1 MAKLDSQRVK
11 VRVAKRGRDDT
22 PSSGLQGRG
31 LIYIDTDDDVT
42 SIVGKIKA
50 AKETVVALVPPK
62 RIGVLQSAVNLK
74 LLQRA
79 AKLAH
84 KRLSI
89 VTLDKALTNLAS
101 GLAIPVAKNINA
113 QARLLEVDNVDDD
126 DDDII
131 DGSNEAIGRLDDV
144 ARESAGERMDDDI
157 SVAVAAIET
166 DDHIKNDADGDGVA
180 DNEAP
185 GTTKRPTGKRIK
197 IPDIGDLRKKI
208 LLIGGGLILLIGLIV
223 WALVIAPQAIITI
236 KAKTTAVDIERT
248 LNLVPSGE
256 RNDEQGILPPV
267 IKQKKANEIVQFNAT
282 GTKEVGTKATGTVAF
297 CYNATPNDSYSDTPK
312 KNSITIEAGT
322 RLYASGMQFTTDGDV
337 TVIGGKDASGECKTY
352 HSVKATAVNIG
363 PEGNIE
369 KNTAL
374 SVSGYS
380 SSKVTALAKVTFSGG
395 NKQTV
400 KVVSQADV
408 DTAVAALKKK
418 GDSNAAKKDLA
429 SQMSGS
435 VVTIGNSFSVGQSE
449 VKVSPAVGEQ
459 SSGQATASMEIT
471 YTLMGVSRGDLKGL
485 LSHQLNSKKRPDQ
498 KIYSDGA
505 KEIAFSGFAPAQNGY
520 VVAIKTTGKLGPQVD
535 EASAKRQATG
545 RKSEEVKSLLK
556 QTEGVSD
563 VNVALSPFWVS
574 RVPAVNKIKVVYT
587 VDQ

>member
-113 QARLLEVDNVDDD
+113 QARLIEVDNVDDD

-131 DGSNEAIGRLDDV
+131 DGRNEAIGRLDDV

-180 DNEAP
+180 DDETP
-185 GTTKRPTGKRIK
+185 GSTKRPTGKRIK

-267 IKQKKANEIVQFNAT
+267 IKQKKAN
-282 GTKEVGTKATGTVAF
+282 
-297 CYNATPNDSYSDTPK
+297 
-312 KNSITIEAGT
+312 
-322 RLYASGMQFTTDGDV
+322 
-337 TVIGGKDASGECKTY
+337 
-352 HSVKATAVNIG
+352 
-363 PEGNIE
+363 
-369 KNTAL
+369 
-374 SVSGYS
+374 
-380 SSKVTALAKVTFSGG
+380 
-395 NKQTV
+395 
-400 KVVSQADV
+400 
-408 DTAVAALKKK
+408 
-418 GDSNAAKKDLA
+418 
-429 SQMSGS
+429 
-435 VVTIGNSFSVGQSE
+435 
-449 VKVSPAVGEQ
+449 
-459 SSGQATASMEIT
+459 
-471 YTLMGVSRGDLKGL
+471 
-485 LSHQLNSKKRPDQ
+485 
-498 KIYSDGA
+498 
-505 KEIAFSGFAPAQNGY
+505 
-520 VVAIKTTGKLGPQVD
+520 
-535 EASAKRQATG
+535 
-545 RKSEEVKSLLK
+545 
-556 QTEGVSD
+556 
-563 VNVALSPFWVS
+563 
-574 RVPAVNKIKVVYT
+574 
-587 VDQ
+587 